1 MLCPYQQKH
10 LLGSGPRVTDAR
22 LSSVKCFVLFPDEVC
37 LHPVKSFELLSV
49 GVYIDESKKRVM
61 DTVVKKMP

>member
-1 MLCPYQQKH
+1 M
-10 LLGSGPRVTDAR
+10 
-22 LSSVKCFVLFPDEVC
+22 KCFVLFPDEVC